1 MDENIVVTFQ
11 DFSTPDKQAYC
22 NFLVGGTK
30 NYTIDVSAGAQYA
43 WKTDPESTFFF
54 NDETVIQILS
64 EFAEKDKENTT
75 NTLTAGNQSE
85 TDCPQSKSIISQGIF
100 YQLSFVPHQ
109 ECKEEKETIESF
121 GTFLLLAE
129 LAQKPTRLRCSTEK
143 LYIRAVET
151 EKQAGKNV
159 HLLEQKLERVLEA
172 YESTKEL
179 ADKLCKEQKILCK
192 KIEELEKKGSKNQ
205 IELQALKV
213 AVFGSGFG
221 RQSSFIKKICGF
233 RPFCGRIVI
242 EHDYNQEE
250 GKIPYSLIFD
260 RPGDYLKSPDNCF
273 NLHFTW
279 GHLYSFLSSHP
290 RMADYKYLLSKV
302 EPSGFVQ
309 MDVPLRSFKLT
320 KEQEDL
326 WNEYHKPFH
335 TFNMGIYCG
344 LKYILT
350 EFRIQKN
357 RMTEVL
363 GERHWFISNITKYV
377 QICMLFRD
385 LLHEFQFRGKII
397 VPSLLQRPD
406 EITLMDHP
414 TDPNYVNT
422 FCSEKLLLEPES
434 FVNSR
439 MFYHDVLGYYT
450 TPLYDLN
457 E

>member
-11 DFSTPDKQAYC
+11 DFSTPGKQAYC
-22 NFLVGGTK
+22 NFLVGGRK

-54 NDETVIQILS
+54 DDETVIQILKEYS
-64 EFAEKDKENTT
+64 ERNDQVDNKFVS
-75 NTLTAGNQSE
+75 AGVV
-85 TDCPQSKSIISQGIF
+85 
-100 YQLSFVPHQ
+100 YQLSIVAPV
-109 ECKEEKETIESF
+109 KTESGESSKKK
-121 GTFLLLAE
+121 GTFEDTLTFMLTAE
-129 LAQKPTRLRCSTEK
+129 LDHKSVRVKYHSEK
-143 LYIRAVET
+143 LFISAVET
-151 EKQAGKNV
+151 EKQGDV
-159 HLLEQKLERVLEA
+159 SVQLLKQKLERVLEA
-172 YESTKEL
+172 YENTMEL
-179 ADKLCKEQKILCK
+179 ADKLCKDQKILCK
-192 KIEELEKKGSKNQ
+192 KIEELEKKESRNQ

-213 AVFGSGFG
+213 AVFGSGFDKQ
-221 RQSSFIKKICGF
+221 RIFIEKICEF
-233 RPFCGRIVI
+233 RSFGGRIVL

-250 GKIPYSLIFD
+250 GKIPFSLIFD
-260 RPGDYLKSPDNCF
+260 RPGNYLKSSEGCF

-290 RMADYKYLLSKV
+290 RMADYKYLLSKH
-302 EPSGFVQ
+302 EAGFVQ

-335 TFNMGIYCG
+335 TFYVCINCG
-344 LKYILT
+344 LQYTLT

-357 RMTEVL
+357 RMIEVF
-363 GERHWFISNITKYV
+363 GESHWFIKNITKFV
-377 QICMLFRD
+377 QICLLFRD